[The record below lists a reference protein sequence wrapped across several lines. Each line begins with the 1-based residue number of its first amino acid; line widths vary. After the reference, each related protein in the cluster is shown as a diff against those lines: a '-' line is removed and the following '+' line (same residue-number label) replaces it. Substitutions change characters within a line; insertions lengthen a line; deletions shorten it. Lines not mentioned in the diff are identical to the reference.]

1 MLEHPM
7 QRADDA
13 LSPNTMSTS
22 MQDDD
27 HSEASSLSSF
37 EGPLPERPSEAR
49 RRIAPIVP
57 GFFDRAVFAD
67 RPNSALDSA
76 RPTSAANAEE
86 LGCTRLNRLIF
97 IGGRAIASDLMAL
110 RKRRITHVL
119 NMAVETENFFE
130 EDLLYCH
137 ISCTDKNGDG
147 GNFRA
152 SLHRIVDFIDSARVA
167 QGRVLVHCN
176 SGISRSSAAVLAY
189 LVRRG
194 PRSGLP
200 DSGRARDSRR
210 PPSARSGMALLA
222 ALEWLKERRPIASPH
237 PAYMDELVEWEVA
250 WRKRPSLDSERY
262 SDNRYSRAED
272 LKLLL
277 TPRSARAEAKE
288 EDVWRPSAPPPG
300 QRREWKE

>member
-7 QRADDA
+7 HTNDA

-22 MQDDD
+22 MAGDD

-119 NMAVETENFFE
+119 NMAVECENFFE

-137 ISCTDKNGDG
+137 ISCTDKNDDG

>member
-1 MLEHPM
+1 MREN
-7 QRADDA
+7 DA

-97 IGGRAIASDLMAL
+97 IGGRAIESDLMAL

-119 NMAVETENFFE
+119 NMAVETENF
-130 EDLLYCH
+130 LKRIYCIATFPVLIKTTMVG
-137 ISCTDKNGDG
+137 ISVHHYTASSTSSTAPAWRRAGSSSTAT
-147 GNFRA
+147 RA
-152 SLHRIVDFIDSARVA
+152 SL
-167 QGRVLVHCN
+167 
-176 SGISRSSAAVLAY
+176 
-189 LVRRG
+189 
-194 PRSGLP
+194 
-200 DSGRARDSRR
+200 
-210 PPSARSGMALLA
+210 ALL
-222 ALEWLKERRPIASPH
+222 LRC
-237 PAYMDELVEWEVA
+237 
-250 WRKRPSLDSERY
+250 
-262 SDNRYSRAED
+262 
-272 LKLLL
+272 
-277 TPRSARAEAKE
+277 
-288 EDVWRPSAPPPG
+288 
-300 QRREWKE
+300 

>member
-1 MLEHPM
+1 MLKLHTMLEA
-7 QRADDA
+7 RCEEA
-13 LSPNTMSTS
+13 LSPSTMNSCQS
-22 MQDDD
+22 PSA

-37 EGPLPERPSEAR
+37 EAPVERPSEAR

-86 LGCTRLNRLIF
+86 LGCTRLNRLMF
-97 IGGRAIASDLMAL
+97 IGGRPIASDLAAL

-119 NMAVETENFFE
+119 NMAVETPNFFE
-130 EDLLYCH
+130 DDLMYCK
-137 ISCTDKNGDG
+137 INCSDRAGDG
-147 GNFRA
+147 EAFRA
-152 SLHRIVDFIDSARVA
+152 ALHVIVDFIDAARA
-167 QGRVLVHCN
+167 ANGRVLVHCT
-176 SGISRSSAAVLAY
+176 SGISRSSSAVLAY

-200 DSGRARDSRR
+200 DSGRAGDARR

-237 PAYMDELVEWEVA
+237 PAYMAELVAWEVR
-250 WRKRPSLDSERY
+250 WRKRPSLDNERY
-262 SDNRYSRAED
+262 ADNRYARAED
-272 LKLLL
+272 LTLP
-277 TPRSARAEAKE
+277 TPRGAEAKDE
-288 EDVWRPSAPPPG
+288 TWRPTGPPPG
-300 QRREWKE
+300 ARREWKEG